1 MWPRQKTF
9 ITLTLLA
16 FILSAC
22 TASLSIDSTRTPK
35 AVVTEKASATK
46 TPVSA
51 VSNLKVE
58 KEALRG
64 TTVKVWHPW
73 FGAEASLF
81 ELQVAQFNKENEWG
95 IVVSAQGKNNFS
107 ELFLETDAALKDATN
122 PNIVIVFPEHALEW
136 QAHVVDLN
144 TYLYDPIYGMSAL
157 EMSDF
162 PSVVWMQDEVD
173 GVRLGMPAQ
182 RTARFLLYNQSWGV

>member
-1 MWPRQKTF
+1 MRPLQKTF

-46 TPVSA
+46 TPVPA
-51 VSNLKVE
+51 VSKLKVE

-64 TTVKVWHPW
+64 TMVKVWHPW

-81 ELQVAQFNKENEWG
+81 ELQVDQFNKENEWG

-122 PNIVIVFPEHALEW
+122 PNIVIAFPEHAIEW
-136 QAHVVDLN
+136 QKHVVDLN
-144 TYLYDPIYGMSAL
+144 TYLHDPIYGIERAG
-157 EMSDF
+157 DVGF
-162 PSVVWMQDEVD
+162 PLCGLDA
-173 GVRLGMPAQ
+173 G
-182 RTARFLLYNQSWGV
+182 